1 MQKFLRH
8 SSTAILSAVIVFFG
22 SIIFLMRLGLARYDN
37 YEYYGNYPALY
48 LVPPLIGYFLPSI
61 LAWILRRGHG
71 GKGKAM

>member
-22 SIIFLMRLGLARYDN
+22 SIIFLMQLGLSRYDN

-48 LVPPLIGYFLPSI
+48 WVPPLVAYFLPSL
-61 LAWILRRGHG
+61 LAWVLRRGHV
-71 GKGKAM
+71 GKDE